1 MGWQPPG
8 GMEEYLKPT
17 PLCDS
22 GSEEI
27 ERKAQELIKN
37 TATPKEAALK
47 IFCFIRDGIK
57 YALDFVDVKASHTL
71 KTRLGTCE
79 HKCKLQIA
87 LLRAAG
93 IPARYRR
100 VATRKEFLQ
109 GIFLG
114 FVYRTIPE
122 VPNWHPWCE
131 CYPSGKW
138 VSCEAVFDKPLF
150 EGMVRRRFGAA
161 SQIPTIDWDG
171 ENDLFVTKPWV
182 VEDLGAFA
190 SLDDLWI
197 EVAKKEATPRILQ
210 RIAMSLSNRHT
221 DNLRKR

>member
-1 MGWQPPG
+1 MVWQSPEE
-8 GMEEYLKPT
+8 MDEYLKPT

-22 GSEEI
+22 DNEEI
-27 ERKAQELIKN
+27 KKKVRELIKDVVS
-37 TATPKEAALK
+37 PQEAASK
-47 IFCFIRDGIK
+47 IFHFVRDGIK

-71 KTRLGTCE
+71 KTKLGTCE
-79 HKCKLQIA
+79 HKSKLQIA

-100 VATRKEFLQ
+100 AATRKDFLQ

-114 FVYRTIPE
+114 SIYRSIPE
-122 VPNWHPWCE
+122 VPDCHSWCE
-131 CYPSGKW
+131 CYSSRKW
-138 VSCEAVFDKPLF
+138 VSCEAIFDKPLF
-150 EGMVRRRFGAA
+150 EGIVRRQFG
-161 SQIPTIDWDG
+161 STNQIPTIDWDG
-171 ENDLFVTKPWV
+171 ENDLIVAKPWV

-197 EVAKKEATPRILQ
+197 EVARKEATPRIFQ
-210 RIAMSLSNRHT
+210 RIVMSLSNRHT

>member
-1 MGWQPPG
+1 MAWQPPE
-8 GMEEYLKPT
+8 GMEEYLRPT
-17 PLCDS
+17 EQCDS
-22 GSEEI
+22 DSEEI
-27 ERKAQELIKN
+27 RKKAAELIKD
-37 TATPKEAALK
+37 AKTPKEAAVN
-47 IFCFIRDGIK
+47 IFYCVRDEIK

-71 KTRLGTCE
+71 KTRVGTCE
-79 HKCKLQIA
+79 HKSKLQIA

-100 VATRKEFLQ
+100 AATRKALLQ
-109 GIFLG
+109 GIFSG

-122 VPNWHPWCE
+122 VPNSHAWCE
-131 CYPSGKW
+131 CYTSRKW
-138 VSCEAVFDKPLF
+138 VSCEAIFDKPLF
-150 EGMVRRRFGAA
+150 EGMVRRQFGSA

-171 ENDLFVTKPWV
+171 ENDLIVTKPWV

-210 RIAMSLSNRHT
+210 RIVMSLSNRHT
-221 DNLRKR
+221 DNLRKL